1 MTEKTNSMIIIGAEL
16 YTPTQLIA
24 PGALWIHE
32 DQIMAVGEP
41 EIIIRME
48 PSARLIDI
56 GNGKIMPGL
65 IDLHIHGAQGY
76 DALGKNLSNLSDIL
90 PKLGVTSFLPTTY
103 PVQPETFLDDLAVMA
118 KIILS
123 PSSGAIPLGIHLE
136 GPYLS
141 PHKPGMCAPNFL
153 YPMTEDNL
161 VKILDASRQTIRMI
175 TFAPEEGT
183 SIEMIPD
190 LIRRGIV
197 PSIGHSDADFETVT
211 KAVQLGLN
219 HATHTF
225 NAMSGLHHRKPGVV
239 GAVLHFPEIV
249 AQMIADGHHIHPAVM
264 DLLIRVKGVERVCL
278 VSDAQPYAG
287 MPDGCYPWGP
297 YEMVIKNGSSHLKD
311 GTIAGS
317 VKLMNQM
324 LGVLVEQV
332 GISLSEAITMGT
344 KVPAN
349 VLGLNKGQLRPGFDA
364 DVTVLDNH
372 YEAILTMVGGKIVHQ
387 AFPE

>member
-1 MTEKTNSMIIIGAEL
+1 MSEKTKSIIIAGAEL

-24 PGALWIHE
+24 PGALWIHG
-32 DQIMAVGEP
+32 DQIRAVGEP
-41 EIIIRME
+41 EMMIRME
-48 PSARLIDI
+48 PSASLIDI

-76 DALGKNLSNLSDIL
+76 DALGKNLSKVVDVL
-90 PKLGVTSFLPTTY
+90 PKYGITAFLPTTY
-103 PVQPETFLDDLAVMA
+103 PVKPETFLDDLLQMA
-118 KIILS
+118 EIIQS
-123 PSSGAIPLGIHLE
+123 QPPGAIPLGIHLE

-141 PHKPGMCAPNFL
+141 PHKPGMCDPNFL
-153 YPMTEDNL
+153 SPMTEDNL
-161 VKILDASRQTIRMI
+161 DKILDASRQTIRMI

-197 PSIGHSDADFETVT
+197 PSIGHSDADFETVCR
-211 KAVQLGLN
+211 AVQLGLN

-249 AQMIADGHHIHPAVM
+249 AQMIADGHHIHPAVI
-264 DLLIRVKGVERVCL
+264 DLLVRVKGFERVCL
-278 VSDAQPYAG
+278 ISDAQPYAG
-287 MPDGCYPWGP
+287 MPDGRYQWGP
-297 YEMVIKNGSSHLKD
+297 YEMIINDGSSHLRD

-324 LGVLVEQV
+324 LNVLVEQV

-364 DVTVLDNH
+364 DITVLNNR
-372 YEAILTMVGGKIVHQ
+372 YEAVMTMVGGKIVYQ
-387 AFPE
+387 TFPE